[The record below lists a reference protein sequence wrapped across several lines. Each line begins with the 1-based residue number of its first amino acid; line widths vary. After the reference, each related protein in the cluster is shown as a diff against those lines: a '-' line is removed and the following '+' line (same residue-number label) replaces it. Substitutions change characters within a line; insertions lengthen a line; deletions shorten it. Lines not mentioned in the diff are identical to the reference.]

1 MKEDRVLIFN
11 NRNNLS
17 MGLKVVSL
25 PPLQDSTKL
34 TNDVDID
41 GMDGNLTE
49 FVKYTSDIK
58 QVECDLRGADTNK
71 VIRWLRGKGKV
82 IFGNRTDRFYNAEI
96 VSTVSLNQV
105 VENGLYNFLIQFKC
119 QPFGYLLDGQ
129 EPITILNNTTLYNDK
144 ADYKSLPIITVY
156 GTGSCVFTIN
166 SRSFT
171 ITEIG
176 GSITIDSSI
185 GSCYDGKDNKI
196 SGKYPYLDVEENV
209 ISWTGAG
216 VTGVEI
222 TPNWRTI

>member
-82 IFGNRTDRFYNAEI
+82 IFGNRADRFYNAEI

-105 VENGLYNFLIQFKC
+105 VENGLYNFLVQFKC
-119 QPFGYLLDGQ
+119 QPFGYLIDGQ
-129 EPITILNNTTLYNDK
+129 EVITISNNTTLYNNK
-144 ADYKSLPIITVY
+144 ADYKSLPLLTIY
-156 GTGSCVFTIN
+156 GTGSCTFTIN
-166 SRSFT
+166 ARSFT

-185 GSCYDGKDNKI
+185 GSCYNGKDNKLN
-196 SGKYPYLDVEENV
+196 GKYPYLDIEENV
-209 ISWTGAG
+209 ITWTGAG

-222 TPNWRTI
+222 TPNWRCI